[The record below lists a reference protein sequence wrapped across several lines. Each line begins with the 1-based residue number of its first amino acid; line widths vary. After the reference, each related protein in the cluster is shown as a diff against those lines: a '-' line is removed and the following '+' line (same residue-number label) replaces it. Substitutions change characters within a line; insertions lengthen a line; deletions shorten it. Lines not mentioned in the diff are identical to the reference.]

1 MKELE
6 KFVEIVKKLRDKDH
20 GCPWDCAQDLMT
32 LRRFLVEESGEYLDA
47 VESGD
52 NAAIL
57 EELGDLLLQVVLNA
71 QVASDEGRF
80 TLEDVAAAESA
91 KMIRRH
97 PHVFGN
103 AQLKTEQELRASW
116 EKVKK
121 QEKGEAASA
130 IDGVPRNLPALMRA
144 QKTAQKAAQA
154 NFDWGS
160 DDEAFAKIHEEYL
173 EVKDAYERHDSEHLK
188 EELGDLLFAIVVFCR
203 SQKFQAEELLQDSIA
218 KFTKRFKHVE
228 NHIDL
233 KTASLDQMAAAWKEA
248 KHALTAEWHGE
259 QSSQGDSTNDQ

>member
-1 MKELE
+1 MKELD
-6 KFVEIVKKLRDKDH
+6 KFVEIVRQLRDKDH
-20 GCPWDCAQDLMT
+20 GCPWDCAQNLMT

-47 VESGD
+47 VESDD

-80 TLEDVAAAESA
+80 TLEDVAASESA

-97 PHVFGN
+97 PHVFGD

-116 EKVKK
+116 EQVKK

-130 IDGVPRNLPALMRA
+130 LDGVPRSMPALMRA
-144 QKTAQKAAQA
+144 QKIAQKAANARFNWATADSALDKVREEFHEVETAYRNNDDA
-154 NFDWGS
+154 N
-160 DDEAFAKIHEEYL
+160 L
-173 EVKDAYERHDSEHLK
+173 Q
-188 EELGDLLFAIVVFCR
+188 EELGDLLYAIVVLCWWK
-203 SQKFQAEELLQDSIA
+203 KFQAEELLQASIA
-218 KFTKRFKHVE
+218 KFTRRFKYVE

-233 KTASLDQMAAAWKEA
+233 KTASLEEMVAAWKEA
-248 KHALTAEWHGE
+248 KNAQKNPPEAR
-259 QSSQGDSTNDQ
+259 

>member
-6 KFVEIVKKLRDKDH
+6 KFVEIVRRLRDKEH
-20 GCPWDCAQDLMT
+20 GCPWDCAQNLMT

-47 VESGD
+47 VEADD
-52 NAAIL
+52 NNGIL

-103 AQLKTEQELRASW
+103 AQLNTEEELRASW
-116 EKVKK
+116 EQVKK
-121 QEKGEAASA
+121 EEKGAAASA
-130 IDGVPRNLPALMRA
+130 IDGIPRHLPALMRA
-144 QKTAQKAAQA
+144 QKISHKAAQA

-160 DDEAFAKIHEEYL
+160 DDDAFSKISEEL
-173 EVKDAYERHDSEHLK
+173 TEVKKAYKRHDEANLK

-203 SQKFQAEELLQDSIA
+203 FQKFQAEELLQASIS
-218 KFTKRFKHVE
+218 KFAKRFHYVE
-228 NHIDL
+228 SHLDL
-233 KTASLDQMAAAWKEA
+233 QTASLEQMVSAWKEA
-248 KHALTAEWHGE
+248 KMATKTTN
-259 QSSQGDSTNDQ
+259 GDSTNDQ